1 MKQEADRLIFSRVSV
16 EAGREGGGVQ
26 VSWGG
31 VVRVREYILLMRTPA
46 RSPMPEH
53 TEKRRGE

>member
-16 EAGREGGGVQ
+16 EAGREGEGVK
-26 VSWGG
+26 VSWAG

-46 RSPMPEH
+46 HSPMPEH
-53 TEKRRGE
+53 TEKRRGK